1 MNSFL
6 KKVTIL
12 VVVASLLAIPLGGAA
27 LAYDQSQEEI
37 SSSAMWADAL
47 IIRPLGL
54 VSIVAGSV
62 LFVVSLPFSATGQN
76 VRQAAHNMVVEP
88 SKFTFNRPLGDLRQL
103 EPRYDGTYT
112 YGL

>member
-12 VVVASLLAIPLGGAA
+12 AVVASLLTIPLGSAA
-27 LAYDQSQEEI
+27 LAYDKSQDEI
-37 SSSAMWADAL
+37 TTSSMWADAL

-62 LFVVSLPFSATGQN
+62 LFVVSLPFSATGKN
-76 VRQAAHNMVVEP
+76 VGQAAHNMVVVP
-88 SKFTFNRPLGDLRQL
+88 TKFTFDRPLGDLRQL
-103 EPRYDGTYT
+103 EPRHDGTYT